1 MLDLCADQGVGLRRI
16 AMNSCAKA
24 IAVASHGSQNGELPL
39 LWSLCTTLVEL
50 GHTVTV
56 LDGTMEEQPNEPGL
70 MQILDAQHWQHGT
83 RMDNGY
89 WSVLPAARGLQR
101 ICQSSSGAAPS
112 LEKLNGLF
120 EIDEIVIVFAHGDL
134 LSKVLIN
141 SDVQPLL
148 AVSHIPM
155 SLMTAY
161 RALKQ
166 MLTAAQIRPLIATV
180 STDATLQPVTSHPLP
195 GKALTDCARNF
206 LGCNL
211 RSPLIAKLPEG
222 DTTSPSINRLVTRM
236 LETAMP
242 LDRHLHITPT
252 LCGTQ
257 PQFAG
262 SH

>member
-1 MLDLCADQGVGLRRI
+1 
-16 AMNSCAKA
+16 
-24 IAVASHGSQNGELPL
+24 
-39 LWSLCTTLVEL
+39 
-50 GHTVTV
+50 
-56 LDGTMEEQPNEPGL
+56 MEEQPNEPGL

-83 RMDNGY
+83 RMDNGS

-211 RSPLIAKLPEG
+211 RSPLIVKLPEG

>member
-1 MLDLCADQGVGLRRI
+1 
-16 AMNSCAKA
+16 
-24 IAVASHGSQNGELPL
+24 
-39 LWSLCTTLVEL
+39 
-50 GHTVTV
+50 
-56 LDGTMEEQPNEPGL
+56 MEEQPNEPGL

-155 SLMTAY
+155 
-161 RALKQ
+161 
-166 MLTAAQIRPLIATV
+166 LIV
-180 STDATLQPVTSHPLP
+180 
-195 GKALTDCARNF
+195 
-206 LGCNL
+206 
-211 RSPLIAKLPEG
+211 KLPEG